1 MTPYERIALWNQKAG
16 KSPLSPDDE
25 AYWILLENQTQR
37 IEEELYELRKAL
49 RKRKLAKI
57 LDAGCDL
64 EVVVAGLNY
73 ISGLEYESAIERVLE
88 NNELKV
94 VTDRQLVED
103 SIEPYRQKGIETKI
117 VEVTLEG
124 KSYYSLHRVEDDK
137 ILKLNNHI
145 KVDLSDIV
153 T

>member
-16 KSPLSPDDE
+16 KSPVSPKDE
-25 AYWILLENQTQR
+25 AYWVLLENQTQR
-37 IEEELYELRKAL
+37 IEEELRELRKVL
-49 RKRKLAKI
+49 KKRNLAKL

-64 EVVVAGLNY
+64 DVVVSGLNY
-73 ISGLEYESAIERVLE
+73 ICGLEYKSAIERVLD

-94 VTDRQLVED
+94 VKDRQLVED

-117 VEVTLEG
+117 VEVTLDGE
-124 KSYYSLHRVEDDK
+124 SYYSLHRVEDDK
-137 ILKLNNHI
+137 ILKLNNHT

-153 T
+153 

>member
-16 KSPLSPDDE
+16 KSPISPDDE

-37 IEEELYELRKAL
+37 IEEELRELRKAL
-49 RKRKLAKI
+49 KKRNLAKL

-73 ISGLEYESAIERVLE
+73 ICGLEYKSAIERVLD

-117 VEVTLEG
+117 VEVTLDGE
-124 KSYYSLHRVEDDK
+124 SYYSLHRVEDDK
-137 ILKLNNHI
+137 ILKLNNHTQ
-145 KVDLSDIV
+145 VDLSDIV

>member
-1 MTPYERIALWNQKAG
+1 M
-16 KSPLSPDDE
+16 
-25 AYWILLENQTQR
+25 
-37 IEEELYELRKAL
+37 
-49 RKRKLAKI
+49 
-57 LDAGCDL
+57 C
-64 EVVVAGLNY
+64 
-73 ISGLEYESAIERVLE
+73 GLEYKSAIERVLD

-124 KSYYSLHRVEDDK
+124 ESYYSLHRVEDDK
-137 ILKLNNHI
+137 ILKLNNHV